1 MVDEVDSHTG
11 DLWSDAGPGESAE
24 ARNGFHEPVNVASA
38 LFFESPGQIFARV
51 HREIRPRSPIPPI
64 EVEYKKFVDPNS
76 RVRLEAGRI
85 TVTITDL
92 LEAAPAPVTEA
103 LAHILLNKLY
113 RKPVARQHQH
123 RYRLYLNR
131 RDMRRRIDETRQT
144 RGRKAHTGPSGDTHD
159 LVAIFEELNA
169 RHFGGMMARPE
180 LGWSHVRSRT
190 RLGHFDPSHNTIMI
204 SRIFDDPRAPRLAL
218 EYVMFHEMLHLRYPV
233 DHSGS
238 RRCVHTPEFKA
249 HEKQFPEFKEA
260 KALLKKMW

>member
-1 MVDEVDSHTG
+1 MVDEVNSSGG
-11 DLWSDAGPGESAE
+11 DLWSIPSPGSADGPAQGV
-24 ARNGFHEPVNVASA
+24 HEPVNVASA
-38 LFFESPGQIFARV
+38 LFFESPAQIFARV
-51 HREIRPRSPIPPI
+51 HREIRPRTPAPPI
-64 EVEYKKFVDPNS
+64 ELKYKKFVDPNS
-76 RVRLEAGRI
+76 RIRLESGRI

-92 LEAAPAPVTEA
+92 LEGAPAPVTEA

-113 RKPVARQHQH
+113 RKPVARHHQH

-131 RDMRRRIDETRQT
+131 RDMRRRIDLMRQA
-144 RGRKAHTGPSGDTHD
+144 RGRKAHAGPAGSTHD
-159 LVAIFEELNA
+159 LVAVFEELNA

-180 LGWSHVRSRT
+180 LGWSHIRSRT

-233 DHSGS
+233 DHSGA

-249 HEKQFPEFKEA
+249 HEKQFPDFKEA
-260 KALLKKMW
+260 KALLRKLW

>member
-1 MVDEVDSHTG
+1 MVDEVDSAAG
-11 DLWSDAGPGESAE
+11 DLFGDGPFAGGATEGA
-24 ARNGFHEPVNVASA
+24 GFLQPVNVASS
-38 LFFESPGQIFARV
+38 LFFESATEIFARV
-51 HREIRPRSPIPPI
+51 HREIRPRTPVPAI
-64 EVEYKKFVDPNS
+64 EVSYKRFVDPNS

-85 TVTITDL
+85 TVTISDL
-92 LEAAPAPVTEA
+92 LEGAPAPVTEA

-131 RDMRRRIDETRQT
+131 RDMRHRIDLTRQT
-144 RGRKAHTGPSGDTHD
+144 RGRKAHKGPAGATHD
-159 LVAIFEELNA
+159 LVAIFEDLNA

-190 RLGHFDPSHNTIMI
+190 RLGHFDPSHNMIMI
-204 SRIFDDPRAPRLAL
+204 SRIFDDPRAPRVAL

-233 DHSGS
+233 DHSGT

-260 KALLKKMW
+260 KVLLRKLW

>member
-1 MVDEVDSHTG
+1 MVDEVSSPGGDLSGGDSGTG
-11 DLWSDAGPGESAE
+11 DMAQSL
-24 ARNGFHEPVNVASA
+24 GFLQPVNVASS
-38 LFFESPGQIFARV
+38 LFFESPVEIFARV
-51 HREIRPRSPIPPI
+51 HREIRPRTPIPPI
-64 EVEYKKFVDPNS
+64 DVNYKKFVDPNS

-92 LEAAPAPVTEA
+92 LERAPAPVTEA

-113 RKPVARQHQH
+113 RKPVARKHQH

-131 RDMRRRIDETRQT
+131 RDMRHRIDLTRQE
-144 RGRKAHTGPSGDTHD
+144 RGRKAHKGPAGETHD
-159 LVAIFEELNA
+159 LVTIFEDLNA

-190 RLGHFDPSHNTIMI
+190 RLGHFDPSHNMIMI

-233 DHSGS
+233 DHSGT

-260 KALLKKMW
+260 KALLRKFW